1 MPARGSAEWKG
12 DLPSGSGTFTAG
24 DTISGEYS
32 FKSRFE
38 DGPGAN
44 PEQLI
49 AAAHASCFSMAL
61 SNMLAEAGTPP
72 DSVQTDATVT
82 LRFVDGA
89 PTITKV
95 ALVTVGRVPGIDD
108 AQFQEHAAAAK
119 AGCPVSR
126 ALAGVPEITLD
137 ASLAG

>member
-1 MPARGSAEWKG
+1 MPAKGSAEWQG
-12 DLPSGSGTFTAG
+12 DLKSGSGTFTAG
-24 DTISGEYS
+24 DGISGDYS

-61 SNMLAEAGTPP
+61 SAALADAGTPVE
-72 DSVQTDATVT
+72 SVKTDATVT

-89 PTITKV
+89 PTITTI
-95 ALVTVGRVPGIDD
+95 ALTTVGNVPGIDE
-108 AQFQEHAAAAK
+108 ATFRAAAQSAK
-119 AGCPVSR
+119 ERCPVSR

-137 ASLAG
+137 ASLA